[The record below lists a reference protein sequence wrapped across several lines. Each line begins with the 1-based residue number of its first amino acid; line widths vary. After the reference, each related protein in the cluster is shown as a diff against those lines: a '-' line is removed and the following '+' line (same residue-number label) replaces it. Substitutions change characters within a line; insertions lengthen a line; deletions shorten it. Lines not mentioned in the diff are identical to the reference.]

1 MTQFR
6 TIAGFEMYAVGDDG
20 TVINQRTGIVIRQ
33 RKTTNGYMRVNL
45 RTGKEKYEKPKSR
58 TIHRL
63 VAEAFLDPVP
73 GRNYVNHIDGDKTN
87 NRVDNLEWC
96 TCKEN
101 STHAFRMGLFHS
113 DYKAM
118 NKKSREGSDL
128 AHRTERY
135 ANTMRKINK
144 EKGLTKNVQQIKD
157 GEVIAVFDNCHEAA
171 RSLFGS
177 DCTTEDRLI
186 ARSARGDSKS
196 AYGYIW
202 RYERG

>member
-63 VAEAFLDPVP
+63 VAEAFLDNVT
-73 GRNYVNHIDGDKTN
+73 GKEYVNHIDGDKTN
-87 NRVDNLEWC
+87 NKVENLEWC

-101 STHAFRMGLFHS
+101 SNHAFRTGLFHS

-118 NKKSREGSDL
+118 NRKSRESSNM

-135 ANTMRKINK
+135 ADKMRKVNK
-144 EKGLTKNVQQIKD
+144 EKGVTKNILQIKD
-157 GEVIAVFDNCHEAA
+157 GEVIAAFDNCHEAA
-171 RSLFGS
+171 RSLFGVNHK
-177 DCTTEDRLI
+177 TKDRLI
-186 ARSARGDSKS
+186 SRCARGACKS
-196 AYGYIW
+196 AYGYVW
-202 RYERG
+202 KYERG